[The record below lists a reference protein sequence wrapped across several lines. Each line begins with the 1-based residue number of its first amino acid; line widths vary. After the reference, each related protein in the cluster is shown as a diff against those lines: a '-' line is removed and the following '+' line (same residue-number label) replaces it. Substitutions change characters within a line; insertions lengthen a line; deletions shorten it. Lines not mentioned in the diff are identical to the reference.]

1 VKRYRVVM
9 LLLVACCCTALSFGQ
24 IEITLKRQ
32 FVDDFAD
39 RVTIDASFRVDVTS
53 KIHPASQD
61 GDIHVAGTA
70 PETGLLTVAEVMNAK
85 SEKNQAV
92 KQLVD
97 AAGSGSPV
105 SISGAWR
112 IWSEHGG
119 EQQYV
124 QGEAV
129 PVVTN
134 SGEAHIFE
142 IHPITKVGG
151 RDVGHTWEA
160 IPGFTYKNADDAFTN
175 YERTKSHITEHD
187 GLVTIQT
194 EKSGYNYTEFVAKL
208 QTDPKAI
215 KGGSYVFAAIFDT
228 NGELLVK
235 ERRLVFADGTP
246 PQQIIST
253 KHKGDTLDLLGI
265 PRLNL
270 KLVQWRLEHHTGK
283 FANSLDWNLP
293 YELVIAAVLDES
305 PGAPE

>member
-1 VKRYRVVM
+1 MKQRRMAV
-9 LLLVACCCTALSFGQ
+9 LALVGCFCTALSFGQ
-24 IEITLKRQ
+24 IEISLKRQ

-39 RVTIDASFRVDVTS
+39 RVTIDASFRVDITS

-70 PETGLLTVAEVMNAK
+70 PETGFLTVAEVMNART
-85 SEKNQAV
+85 EKTHAV

-97 AAGSGSPV
+97 AAASGSPV
-105 SISGAWR
+105 PISGAWR

-151 RDVGHTWEA
+151 TDVSHTWEP
-160 IPGFTYKNADDAFTN
+160 IPGFAYKNADDAFTN

-194 EKSGYNYTEFVAKL
+194 EKSGYNYTEFIAKL
-208 QTDPKAI
+208 LTDPKAI
-215 KGGSYVFAAIFDT
+215 KGGSYVFAAIFDA

-246 PQQIIST
+246 PQETIST

-270 KLVQWRLEHHTGK
+270 KLVQWRLEHHSGK

-293 YELVIAAVLDES
+293 YELIVAAVLDES
-305 PGAPE
+305 PAAPE